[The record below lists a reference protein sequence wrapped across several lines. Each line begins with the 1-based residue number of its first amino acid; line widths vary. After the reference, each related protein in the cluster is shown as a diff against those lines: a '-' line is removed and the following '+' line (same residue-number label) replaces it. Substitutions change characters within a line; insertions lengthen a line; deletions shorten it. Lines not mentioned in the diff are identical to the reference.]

1 MPLRLGVVL
10 PNLGELAE
18 PDSLVSLAQQA
29 EALGFDGVF
38 LSDHLVVPTHPRSR
52 YPYRSDGVFPLGP
65 GQPVLEPVTALSF
78 LAAAT
83 SRVRLGLSVLV
94 LPYRHPVLA
103 AKMLATLDRFSHGR
117 LIVGVGVGWL
127 AEEFQALGAD
137 YARRGS
143 VAEEQLELLKL
154 LWTQDQPRFAGRHYK
169 VDGITCLPK
178 PVQQPHPPL
187 WAGGTSPRALSRA
200 ARLADGWHGIRQ
212 APEDIARVTGELHR
226 LRREANR
233 GDARTFEISLRAGLD
248 VTEHPLPTDR
258 RLPLRGSPQQV
269 AEDVARY
276 AQAGLTYLV
285 VEPRAASAGEL
296 ARQMERLSQEVWPL
310 LPGDL
315 RIG

>member
-18 PDSLVSLAQQA
+18 PDTLVSLAQRA

-38 LSDHLVVPTHPRSR
+38 LSDHLVLPTSPSSS
-52 YPYRSDGVFPLGP
+52 YPYRSDGVFPLRP
-65 GQPVLEPVTALSF
+65 EYPVLEPVTALSY
-78 LAAAT
+78 LAAVT
-83 SRVRLGLSVLV
+83 NRVRLGLSVLV

-103 AKMLATLDRFSHGR
+103 AKMLATLDHFSHGR

-137 YARRGS
+137 FAQRGS

-154 LWTQDQPRFAGRHYK
+154 LWTQDQPRFAGRHYQ
-169 VDGITCLPK
+169 VEGVSCLPR
-178 PVQQPHPPL
+178 PVQQPHPPI

-200 ARLADGWHGIRQ
+200 ARLADGWHGIRR
-212 APEDIARVTGELHR
+212 APEDIARVAGELQR
-226 LRREANR
+226 LLRQANR
-233 GDARTFEISLRAGLD
+233 ENLGTFEISLRAGLE
-248 VTEHPLPTDR
+248 VTEHPLPPDK

-285 VEPRAASAGEL
+285 VEPRARDAREL
-296 ARQMERLSQEVWPL
+296 AQQMERLSREVWPL
-310 LPGDL
+310 LSGDMT
-315 RIG
+315 IA